1 MHAVEDYI
9 VSRYQMYVQVYFHPV
24 SRGMEVILEHLLHRA
39 HELYQEDASSFELHS
54 QLLLPFLDGSF
65 TLEEYL
71 KLDDGVLG
79 TYFTQWSES
88 ADPILNDLAKRF
100 LNRKPLKSATFSG
113 NRDSKL
119 VQELTLLVE
128 KVGYN
133 PVYYTAVNSSYDL
146 PYDFYRPE
154 QGRHRTQIE
163 ILRNDGT
170 LIELSQVS
178 QLVAALAG
186 QEQGDERFFFP
197 KEMVDP
203 SLRDH
208 YDLFDETY
216 QEFASHIRNGAL
228 IEIN

>member
-1 MHAVEDYI
+1 M
-9 VSRYQMYVQVYFHPV
+9 
-24 SRGMEVILEHLLHRA
+24 
-39 HELYQEDASSFELHS
+39 
-54 QLLLPFLDGSF
+54 
-65 TLEEYL
+65 
-71 KLDDGVLG
+71 
-79 TYFTQWSES
+79 
-88 ADPILNDLAKRF
+88 
-100 LNRKPLKSATFSG
+100 NRKPLKSATFSG

-197 KEMVDP
+197 KKW
-203 SLRDH
+203 
-208 YDLFDETY
+208 
-216 QEFASHIRNGAL
+216 L
-228 IEIN
+228 IPPCVIIMIYLTKLIKNLPAISVMAH